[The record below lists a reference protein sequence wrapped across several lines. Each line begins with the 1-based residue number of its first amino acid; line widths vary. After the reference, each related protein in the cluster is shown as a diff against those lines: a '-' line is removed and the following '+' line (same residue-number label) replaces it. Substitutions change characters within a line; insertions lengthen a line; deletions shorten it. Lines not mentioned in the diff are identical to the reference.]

1 VPLDPAPRSGVGPE
15 FAESAP
21 WHCRTVGEVVTAVD
35 SRVPGGLDH
44 AEAAR
49 RLASLGPN
57 QLPEARR
64 RGPGRILLEQFT
76 DVMVLVLLGAAL
88 VSGLAGEAQDTVA
101 IIAIVVLNASLGF
114 VQEFRAERAV
124 AALRALAAPQA
135 RVRRQGVVAS
145 VAGTDIVPGD
155 LVLLEAGN
163 IVPADLRL
171 VEAADLRVDEAALT
185 GESHPAEKSI
195 ATLPEVDLPVG
206 DRRNM
211 AYKGTVVTHGRAV
224 GVVIATGMGTE
235 LGRIATLLHEEEGVK
250 SPLQRRLARFARRLA
265 LVVLAV
271 CGFVFVAGLLRGE
284 EPVLMLLTALSL
296 AVAAIPEALPAV
308 VTVSLALGAR
318 RLVARNALVR
328 RLPAVE
334 TLGSVTFVCADKTG
348 TLTQNRMQAAALL
361 PADEAVREATGRAL
375 ELLQLALGLSHDA
388 ERDVEGTI
396 RGDPTEAALLHAAE
410 AAGLTK
416 GDLEDRYP
424 RVGEIP
430 FSAERGRMTT
440 LHRDGDAIL
449 AFTKGAPERV
459 LPLCT
464 GRLVG
469 DRVLPP
475 EVAAMHRVVDRM
487 AADGLRVLAVASRR
501 FAPLPAHPDPASVEA
516 DLTLIGLIGLRDPPR
531 PGAREAI
538 ALCTRAGIHVVMITG
553 DHPATAR
560 AIAHELGILPAGDA
574 RVMTG
579 PDLARLS
586 DAELA
591 GTVEEVRAYARI
603 APEQKIRLV
612 KALQARGEFV
622 AMTGD
627 GINDAPALHR
637 ADIGVAMGRGGTDV
651 AREAAHMVLLDD
663 DFATIVA
670 AVREGRRI
678 FDNIRK
684 FIRYVLAC
692 NSAEIWTLL
701 LAPFLGLP
709 LPLLPI
715 QILWINLVTD
725 GLPGIALAVEP
736 EEHHLMD
743 RPPRPPG
750 ESIFAHGLW
759 QHVLWA
765 GLLMAVVTLLTE
777 GGTYHAGVAAWQS
790 MTFTV
795 LALSQLGHVLAI
807 RSERDSLFR
816 IGLRSNL
823 PLLAAVT
830 LTAVLQV
837 GILYVPAL
845 RPIFR
850 TVPLTAS
857 ELGLCLL
864 LSMVVFGAVEVEK
877 WVRRRKGDVRD
888 GAGT

>member
-1 VPLDPAPRSGVGPE
+1 M
-15 FAESAP
+15 
-21 WHCRTVGEVVTAVD
+21 TAVA

-44 AEAAR
+44 AEAAH
-49 RLASLGPN
+49 RLARVGPN
-57 QLPEARR
+57 QILEARR
-64 RGPGRILLEQFT
+64 RGPGRILLEQFA
-76 DVMVLVLLGAAL
+76 DVMVLVLIGAAL
-88 VSGLAGEAQDTVA
+88 VSGVVGEPQDTIA
-101 IIAIVVLNASLGF
+101 IVAIVVLNAALGF
-114 VQEFRAERAV
+114 IQEYRAERAV

-135 RVRRQGVVAS
+135 RVRREGRVVS

-171 VEAADLRVDEAALT
+171 VEAADLRISEAALT
-185 GESHPAEKSI
+185 GESHPAEKGV
-195 ATLPEVDLPVG
+195 AALPELELPVG

-211 AYKGTVVTHGRAV
+211 AYKGTIVTHGRAV
-224 GVVIATGMGTE
+224 GVVIGTGMGTE
-235 LGRIATLLHEEEGVK
+235 LGRIATLLREEEGVK
-250 SPLQRRLARFARRLA
+250 TPLQRRLARFAQRLA
-265 LVVLAV
+265 LIVLAICALIFAV
-271 CGFVFVAGLLRGE
+271 GLLRGE
-284 EPVLMLLTALSL
+284 EPVLMFLTALSL

-318 RLVARNALVR
+318 RMVARQALVR

-348 TLTQNRMQAAALL
+348 TLTENRMQATALL
-361 PADEAVREATGRAL
+361 PADAAARELTGRAL
-375 ELLQLALGLSHDA
+375 ELLRLALGLSHDA
-388 ERDVEGTI
+388 ERDADGAI

-416 GDLEDRYP
+416 GALEARFP

-430 FSAERGRMTT
+430 FSSERGRMTT
-440 LHRDGDAIL
+440 LHRDGDAVL

-469 DRVLPP
+469 DRVLPAD
-475 EVAAMHRVVDRM
+475 AAAIHGVVDRM
-487 AADGLRVLAVASRR
+487 AADGLRVLAVATRR
-501 FAPLPAHPDPASVEA
+501 FATLPADLSPDSVETG
-516 DLTLIGLIGLRDPPR
+516 LTLTGLIGLRDPPR
-531 PGAREAI
+531 AGARAAL
-538 ALCTRAGIHVVMITG
+538 ALCARAGIHVVMITG

-560 AIAHELGILPAGDA
+560 AIARELGILPIEHG

-579 PDLARLS
+579 PELTRLS
-586 DAELA
+586 DDRLA
-591 GTVEEVRAYARI
+591 QVVREVRVYARI

-637 ADIGVAMGRGGTDV
+637 ADIGVAMGRAGTDV

-684 FIRYVLAC
+684 FIRYALAC

-715 QILWINLVTD
+715 HILWINLVTD

-736 EEHHLMD
+736 GERHLMD

-759 QHVLWA
+759 QHVIWV
-765 GLLMAVVTLLTE
+765 GLLMAGVTLLTE
-777 GGTYHAGVAAWQS
+777 GWAYHAGTAAWQS

-816 IGLRSNL
+816 IGFLSNL

-830 LTAVLQV
+830 LTAGLQV

-845 RPIFR
+845 RPVFR

-857 ELGLCLL
+857 ELVLCLL
-864 LSMVVFGAVEVEK
+864 LSTVVFVAVEAREV
-877 WVRRRKGDVRD
+877 
-888 GAGT
+888 GAATEGGGGRSGWGGTAV

>member
-1 VPLDPAPRSGVGPE
+1 MTSSADSTRHSGVVPPI
-15 FAESAP
+15 AVPAP
-21 WHCRTVGEVVTAVD
+21 WHSRSVKEAVAQVA
-35 SRVPGGLDH
+35 SSLPGGLDR

-49 RLASLGPN
+49 RLARFGPN
-57 QLPEARR
+57 ELPEARR
-64 RGPGRILLEQFT
+64 RGPGRILLDQFA
-76 DVMVLVLLGAAL
+76 DVMVLVLVGAAL
-88 VSGLAGEAQDTVA
+88 VSGLVGEPLDTFA
-101 IIAIVVLNASLGF
+101 IVAIVVLNAALGF
-114 VQEFRAERAV
+114 IQEYRAERAV
-124 AALRALAAPQA
+124 ATLKALAAPQA
-135 RVRRQGVVAS
+135 LVRREGVVVT
-145 VAGTDIVPGD
+145 VAGTEVVPGD

-163 IVPADLRL
+163 VVPADLRL
-171 VEAADLRVDEAALT
+171 VEAVNLQIDEAALT
-185 GESHPAEKSI
+185 GESHPAAKDVVV
-195 ATLPEVDLPVG
+195 LPDPELAVG

-211 AYKGTVVTHGRAV
+211 AYKGTIVTHGRGLGAAV
-224 GVVIATGMGTE
+224 ATGMATE
-235 LGRIATLLHEEEGVK
+235 LGRIAKLLREEEAVRT
-250 SPLQRRLARFARRLA
+250 PLQRRLARFAQQLA

-271 CGFVFVAGLLRGE
+271 CGLIFGVGLLRGE
-284 EPVLMLLTALSL
+284 EPVLMFLTALSL

-318 RLVARNALVR
+318 RMVARHALVR

-348 TLTQNRMQAAALL
+348 TLTQNRMQAAALVA
-361 PADEAVREATGRAL
+361 ADGSAAEPTGRAL
-375 ELLQLALGLSHDA
+375 ELLHRALGLSHDA
-388 ERDVEGTI
+388 ERDAEGAI

-416 GDLEDRYP
+416 RDLETRLP
-424 RVGEIP
+424 RIGEIP
-430 FSAERGRMTT
+430 FSSERGRMTT
-440 LHRDGDAIL
+440 LHRDGEAVL

-464 GRLVG
+464 TRLVG
-469 DRVLPP
+469 DRELPADQ
-475 EVAAMHRVVDRM
+475 VAMHRVVERM

-501 FAPLPAHPDPASVEA
+501 LATLPADPDSVETN
-516 DLTLIGLIGLRDPPR
+516 LTLTGLIGLRDPPR
-531 PGAREAI
+531 AGTREAI
-538 ALCTRAGIHVVMITG
+538 ARCARAGITVVMITG

-560 AIAHELGILPAGDA
+560 AIARELGILPVGED

-579 PDLARLS
+579 PELARLT
-586 DAELA
+586 DAQLA
-591 GTVEEVRAYARI
+591 EAVLKVRAYARI

-637 ADIGVAMGRGGTDV
+637 ADIGVAMGRAGTDV

-684 FIRYVLAC
+684 FIRYTLAC
-692 NSAEIWTLL
+692 NAAEIWTLL

-725 GLPGIALAVEP
+725 GLPGLALAVEP
-736 EEHHLMD
+736 EERRSMD

-750 ESIFAHGLW
+750 EGLFAQGLW
-759 QHVLWA
+759 QHVAWV
-765 GLLMAVVTLLTE
+765 GLLMAGVALLTE
-777 GGTYHAGVAAWQS
+777 GWAWHAGIAAWQT

-795 LALSQLGHVLAI
+795 LALSQLGHVVAI

-816 IGLRSNL
+816 IGFRSNL

-830 LTAVLQV
+830 LTAGLQV
-837 GILYVPAL
+837 GILYIPAL
-845 RPIFR
+845 RPVFR
-850 TVPLTAS
+850 TVPLTAG

-864 LSMVVFGAVEVEK
+864 LSLVVFVAVEVEK
-877 WVRRRKGDVRD
+877 WVLRRRGEVGD
-888 GAGT
+888 GMKA